1 MTSHDD
7 VFDALHDFLSACTS
21 SADSDTVDHF
31 VDLELSLSQV
41 KALFVLGHAD
51 EAMAIN
57 ALAERIRLSFAA
69 AGRIVDGLVTSGL
82 VERRE
87 NPDDRRVKL
96 VTITVAGREVTA
108 SEIDAKQAAMRAQI
122 QRLTSDEADRLAE
135 AMRPLLSSTRTEQ
148 EIPA

>member
-21 SADSDTVDHF
+21 SADVDTVDHF

-41 KALFVLGHAD
+41 KALFVLGHAN

-96 VTITVAGREVTA
+96 VTITAAGREVTA

-122 QRLTSDEADRLAE
+122 QRLSLGEADRLAE
-135 AMRPLLSSTRTEQ
+135 AMRPLHSSTRTPQ

>member
-1 MTSHDD
+1 MTSHDN
-7 VFDALHDFLSACTS
+7 VFNALHDFLSACTS
-21 SADSDTVDHF
+21 SGDSDTVDRF

-87 NPDDRRVKL
+87 NPEDRRVKL
-96 VTITVAGREVTA
+96 VTITAAGREVTA

-122 QRLTSDEADRLAE
+122 QRLTPDEAARLAE
-135 AMRPLLSSTRTEQ
+135 SLRPLTSSTRTEQ

>member
-7 VFDALHDFLSACTS
+7 VFGALHDFLSACTS
-21 SADSDTVDHF
+21 SGDSDTVDRF

-96 VTITVAGREVTA
+96 VTITAAGREVTA

-122 QRLTSDEADRLAE
+122 QRLTPDEADRLAE
-135 AMRPLLSSTRTEQ
+135 AMRPLLSSTRIEQ